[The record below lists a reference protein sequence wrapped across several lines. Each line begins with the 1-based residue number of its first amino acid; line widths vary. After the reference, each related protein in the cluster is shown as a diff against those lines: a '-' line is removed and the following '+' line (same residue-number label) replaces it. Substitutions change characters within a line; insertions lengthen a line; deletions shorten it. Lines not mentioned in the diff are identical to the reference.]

1 MVPELMEIMPLPA
14 GLWRQIQ
21 VIQLDILIN
30 YTLFEL
36 VMALSNNL
44 PFS

>member
-21 VIQLDILIN
+21 VIQLDILMD
-30 YTLFEL
+30 YTL
-36 VMALSNNL
+36 VMALSNNV

>member
-21 VIQLDILIN
+21 VIQLDILMD
-30 YTLFEL
+30 YTLFKF
-36 VMALSNNL
+36 VMALSDNL